1 MTEKD
6 YEIQV
11 LRREVDELVIKH
23 QLDLA
28 EIAKLRRWIEAL
40 EEANRE
46 LRKSN

>member
-11 LRREVDELVIKH
+11 LRRKVDELMALH

-28 EIAKLRRWIEAL
+28 EIAKLRRWIEAI
-40 EEANRE
+40 EEANCA
-46 LRKSN
+46 LRKLN